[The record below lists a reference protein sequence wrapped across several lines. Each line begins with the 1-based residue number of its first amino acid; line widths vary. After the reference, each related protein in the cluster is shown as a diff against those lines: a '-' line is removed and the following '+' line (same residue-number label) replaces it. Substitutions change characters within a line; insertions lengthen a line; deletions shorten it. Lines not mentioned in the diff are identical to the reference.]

1 MKIGLSTVVISLL
14 TVAAY
19 LSRPWSCMAAL
30 QLEVRPPDDPYH
42 SVDPHGF
49 GVLGAMVIA
58 LAMMGPV
65 LWLLLQRRPWDV
77 ASKGSIGRM
86 VVVMLAIATPMLLQ
100 ITYLNMP
107 LEWCWPVIV
116 TSAVWAVVVLALCL
130 RTTAGSL
137 SAHGAFDRHPRAA
150 WALVTAIGLS
160 KVAVFTLAI
169 A

>member
-1 MKIGLSTVVISLL
+1 MKTRFYAIVIWAL

-30 QLEVRPPDDPYH
+30 QLEVRPPEDHYH

-65 LWLLLQRRPWDV
+65 LWVLLQRRPSDV
-77 ASKGSIGRM
+77 ASRIPVGR
-86 VVVMLAIATPMLLQ
+86 VVMVMLAIATPMLLQ

-107 LEWCWPVIV
+107 FEWCWPVIA
-116 TSAVWAVVVLALCL
+116 TSAIWTVVVLTLCL
-130 RTTAGSL
+130 RTAAGSL
-137 SAHGAFDRHPRAA
+137 SVHGAFDRYPRAA
-150 WALVTAIGLS
+150 WTLVTAIGLS
-160 KVAVFTLAI
+160 KVAIFMLAI